1 MTKWDDLVSDVDLAK
16 VAVERKRSF
25 EKKKV
30 KKKEIQEYLDNG
42 WEIIKTNKN
51 GSASMKKPKKIGD
64 SFEDEVWC
72 VFYEMGFKTMNKSRD
87 FQVSYKFIKKMRSEI
102 FPAITWQKEIRSV
115 WI

>member
-1 MTKWDDLVSDVDLAK
+1 MGGVIMTKWDDLVSDVDLAK

-30 KKKEIQEYLDNG
+30 KKKEVQEYLDNG

-64 SFEDEVWC
+64 FFEDEVWC
-72 VFYEMGFKTMNKSRD
+72 VFL
-87 FQVSYKFIKKMRSEI
+87 
-102 FPAITWQKEIRSV
+102 
-115 WI
+115 